1 MNDDAPE
8 FPRDAK
14 PWLEMLTEAEE
25 RDRSYHARCDTIDKM
40 YAHTGSLASSDL
52 LRDRELQIFWANL
65 QVLNPT
71 IYSREPKPVVSPR
84 FRDRKPLPRRTG
96 DILERSLIADVERD
110 GMHDELVCVRDDLGR
125 LARGVVRVSL
135 VEDDKGVRPKVDH
148 VFRRDFRHG
157 GARKWKELPWCAWRG
172 YYTREEYEAR
182 FKAPAPEGVE
192 FKDHRKERAGE
203 DSEKAFTDRKCAV
216 WEIWHKPKRKVVF
229 VAEGAK
235 EISDVIDPPWRLDAF
250 WPVAAAYGTL
260 KPESLTPIPDVV
272 YYEDQLGEINDL
284 TDRIAKLCDALKLKG
299 FYNAGTELG
308 SAIEAV
314 LADKDNGAVLV
325 PVHVNLGPN
334 ASMRDAIQWMPVEVI
349 ANVIAQCI
357 EVRKQ
362 LIQDVYEITGLSDI
376 MRGATEAQETLGAQ
390 QLKAQFGSVRVKERQ
405 AAMQRLARDVFR
417 IKAEMF
423 AEHVPIDDLLA
434 LSQVDDLPRQ
444 ADVEAQVAQLMQ
456 QGQQI
461 AMQAQQAL
469 AQATPETGPQ
479 IEQQAQAALEPI
491 QAQMQEA
498 QAQVTVEAVEA
509 LLRDQK
515 LRPFV
520 LEVETD
526 STIEPDQMAEKQ
538 NRVEFMTALGP
549 LLQQGVQAMQLA
561 PQLGN
566 FIAESIRFVA
576 SGFKVARSM
585 DDAIDELA
593 EGFANYQPPQPPQEP
608 DNSAAEMEARMA
620 EVQAKAQEGQAKLQL
635 EAQKMQVEAQ
645 SKERDAQLAQA
656 EMQIKA
662 QETGKK
668 IELLDAQ
675 IQKIFAE
682 IKADDT
688 RTAFEAAK
696 IQLEARKVDH
706 EGRRVEQ
713 DEQRVGFEGQK
724 VALDGRKVEQEGAIG
739 MRQIDV
745 SERAAGIKEPSEE
758 APRKRSAKIVNI
770 KRGPD
775 GLITEAQLKE
785 DDDDGDVR

>member
-1 MNDDAPE
+1 MTKDAPD

-14 PWLEMLTEAEE
+14 PWHDMLTEAEE
-25 RDRSYHARCDTIDKM
+25 RDRSYHARCDRIDKL
-40 YAHTGSLASSDL
+40 YARVGDLASADML
-52 LRDRELQIFWANL
+52 HDRELQVFWANL
-65 QVLNPT
+65 QVLAPT

-84 FRDRKPLPRRTG
+84 FRDRKPLPRKAG
-96 DILERSLIADVERD
+96 DLLERALIADGERD
-110 GMHDELVCVRDDLGR
+110 DVHGELLCARDDLAR
-125 LARGVVRVSL
+125 NARGIVRVSL
-135 VEDDKGVRPKVDH
+135 VEDDKGVRPKADH

-157 GARKWKELPWCAWRG
+157 GARKWKEVPWCAWRG
-172 YYTREEYEAR
+172 YYTKEEYRAR
-182 FKAPAPEGVE
+182 FGDVPEGVE
-192 FKDHRKERAGE
+192 FKDHRKERESE
-203 DSEKAFTDRKCAV
+203 DAEKAFTDRKCAV

-235 EISDVIDPPWRLDAF
+235 EVSDVIDPPCQLDEF
-250 WPVAAAYGTL
+250 WPVCVAYGTV

-272 YYEDQLGEINDL
+272 YYQDQLDEINDL
-284 TDRIAKLCDALKLKG
+284 TDRIAKLCDSLKLKG

-314 LADKDNGAVLV
+314 LADRDNGAVLV

-334 ASMRDAIQWMPVEVI
+334 ASMRDAIQWMPVEVV
-349 ANVIAQCI
+349 ASVIAQCI

-390 QLKAQFGSVRVKERQ
+390 QLKAQFGSVRVRERQ
-405 AAMQRLARDVFR
+405 SAMQKLARDVFR

-423 AEHVPIDDLLA
+423 AEHVPMDDLVALA
-434 LSQVDDLPRQ
+434 QVDDIPTQ
-444 ADVEAQVAQLMQ
+444 ADVQAQVAPLMQ
-456 QGQQI
+456 QGQQV

-469 AQATPETGPQ
+469 AQADPETAQQ
-479 IEQQAQAALEPI
+479 IEQQAQQALAPI
-491 QAQMQEA
+491 QQQIQAAQS
-498 QAQVTVEAVEA
+498 QVTLEAVEG
-509 LLRDQK
+509 LLRDQR

-593 EGFANYQPPQPPQEP
+593 EGFANYQPPQQEAPP

-620 EVQAKAQEGQAKLQL
+620 EVQAKAQEGQAKIQL

-645 SKERDAQLAQA
+645 AKERDAQLAQA

-713 DEQRVGFEGQK
+713 DERRVGLEGEK

-745 SERAAGIKEPSEE
+745 SERAAGIKEPEE

-785 DDDDGDVR
+785 DDDDGDIR